1 MLSIC
6 IIFFIFQ
13 PSETQAP
20 SRLRTEV
27 PNEEEATQARES
39 VLSAR
44 IKCWLRNLVENEH
57 QARHRYQQLQDSLG
71 VTQVPEGWNSE
82 EKSNPMER
90 QTSTGE
96 PMYTSADQ
104 LHAICSDSS
113 LDAEAFVFAVR
124 KYDKAKHR
132 LLEQG
137 FDVERVRFGLT
148 TYLLGDSDGNIITL

>member
-1 MLSIC
+1 M
-6 IIFFIFQ
+6 
-13 PSETQAP
+13 
-20 SRLRTEV
+20 
-27 PNEEEATQARES
+27 
-39 VLSAR
+39 
-44 IKCWLRNLVENEH
+44 
-57 QARHRYQQLQDSLG
+57 
-71 VTQVPEGWNSE
+71 PEGWNSE

-104 LHAICSDSS
+104 LHAICSESS

-124 KYDKAKHR
+124 RYDKAKHR

-148 TYLLGDSDGNIITL
+148 TYLLGGSDGNIITL